1 MPFFDGF
8 NVRFLLFQS
17 LNCLVLLAWLGLSL
31 AALFGLRKKRMGETP
46 RVLWALVI
54 LAIPIMGAVSFWIVH
69 PRDEA
74 GPEDNS
80 VG

>member
-8 NVRFLLFQS
+8 NARFLIFQL

-31 AALFGLRKKRMGETP
+31 AALFGLRKKSMSETA
-46 RVLWALVI
+46 RVLWTLVI
-54 LAIPIMGAVSFWIVH
+54 LAIPIMGAVSFWIVN
-69 PRDEA
+69 PKDDA
-74 GPEDNS
+74 GSDNS